1 MITRDSTIREGAVLL
16 QVRPFSISTP
26 APRPVRRSVDMHAP
40 SRRPTRCVALL
51 HAAKEALDDIGNF
64 LRQQFVGD
72 LDDAGNLISRSTASI
87 EGRLR

>member
-1 MITRDSTIREGAVLL
+1 V
-16 QVRPFSISTP
+16 P
-26 APRPVRRSVDMHAP
+26 AFFP
-40 SRRPTRCVALL
+40 SNVALL

-72 LDDAGNLISRSTASI
+72 PDDAGNLISRSTASI